1 MASFKTFRTPALQVA
16 LASSAAL
23 MPLLSAPAN
32 GQAADAGSETQSADA
47 GGASDGEII
56 VTARKRN
63 ESMVDVP
70 VAISALS
77 AKDIQRYAVA
87 DLTQVGQVVPQ
98 VIIARSSGAG
108 SGASFI
114 IRGVGSSQ
122 GDTGIEQTVT
132 LNLDGIQLSRGR
144 AVGQSFFDV
153 QQLEV
158 LKGPQALFFGKN
170 SPGGVISIRS
180 AGPTKS
186 LEGYVRAGYE
196 FRNDERFA
204 EAAISGPINDAF
216 GYRVAVRGSG
226 FEGYV
231 RNAAQAGVSPLFP
244 NDPLPAPDRRQP
256 GGEEF
261 LGRITLQYD
270 AGGPLR
276 STLRVFGATRKEN
289 ALALAENIGCTDK
302 PRTLG
307 IVDPTGDC
315 KLDGVRSVA
324 AMPASLATGFTRA
337 GDGQPYAKNRF
348 VLASWNNE
356 LDLGD
361 NVTVTAV
368 TGYYD
373 YRFTAFDEFSYSSM
387 GGLWTSFLEK
397 YHSFSQEL
405 RVATKYDGPI
415 NLVVGGLFEDA
426 KRHNEV
432 FNVQLNRPAD
442 PANGRRFISSNSVEN
457 RGRTYSLFGQ
467 ATWDLLEN
475 LELAGGVRW
484 TKETK
489 STDMVND
496 YVHPTA
502 NAVNPLNRRPQGLV
516 LSSDFRDDNWSPEAT
531 LSWHPIRRTTLY
543 VAYKTGYK
551 SGGFSTPQGGVPGSW
566 DSTTPV
572 FGSETA
578 KGFELGAKAELL
590 GNRLRLNAAL
600 YDYKFNDLQQTSFNA
615 ATFLYSIRNAA
626 TARTR
631 GFEADANFALSDI
644 VTLRASVAHNAA
656 TYGTFKL
663 SPCWSGQTTEQGCSG
678 GVQDLS
684 GEALARAPRWNLAAG
699 TTVEMPVGNDLKIGF
714 SGDVSHSTGYW
725 MQETQNPNSWQ
736 KPFTRIDASLRFGEV
751 DDAWTLALI
760 GRNLT
765 NRWIGVASTDKPLGA
780 VGEVSASTARPR
792 EVMLQAS
799 YRF

>member
-1 MASFKTFRTPALQVA
+1 MGVLGTIGAAAARAALAGSVA
-16 LASSAAL
+16 LLPL
-23 MPLLSAPAN
+23 MAN
-32 GQAADAGSETQSADA
+32 EVHAQDAGEAPGRSETPPQAD
-47 GGASDGEII
+47 EII

-77 AKDIQRYAVA
+77 AKDVQRYAVG

-180 AGPTKS
+180 AGPTRT
-186 LEGYVRAGYE
+186 LQGYVRAGYE
-196 FRNDERFA
+196 FRTRERFA
-204 EAAISGPINDAF
+204 EAAISGPISDAF

-226 FEGYV
+226 FDGYV
-231 RNAAQAGVSPLFP
+231 RNVAKAGTSPLFP
-244 NDPLPAPDRRQP
+244 NDPLPAPAPRQP

-261 LGRITLQYD
+261 LGRVTLQYD
-270 AGGPLR
+270 GGGPLR
-276 STLRVFGATRKEN
+276 STLRIFGATRKEN
-289 ALALAENIGCTDK
+289 ALALAETIGCTDK

-315 KLDGVRSVA
+315 RLDGVRSVA
-324 AMPASLATGFTRA
+324 AMPASLNTGFVRS
-337 GDGQPYAKNRF
+337 GDGQPYSRNRF

-356 LDLGD
+356 IDLGD
-361 NVTVTAV
+361 NVTATAV
-368 TGYYD
+368 SGYYD
-373 YRFTAFDEFSYSSM
+373 YRFTAFDEFSYSSL

-405 RVATKYDGPI
+405 RVATKYDGPV

-426 KRHNEV
+426 RRHNEV
-432 FNVQLNRPAD
+432 YNIQLNRPAD
-442 PANGRRFISSNSVEN
+442 PANGKRLISANSVEN

-467 ATWDLLEN
+467 ATWDILEN

-484 TKETK
+484 TKETR

-502 NAVNPLNRRPQGLV
+502 NLVNPLNRRQQGLV
-516 LSSDFRDDNWSPEAT
+516 LSSDFEDDNWSPEAT

-566 DSTTPV
+566 NSATPI

-600 YDYKFNDLQQTSFNA
+600 YDYRFDDLQQTSFNA

-631 GFEADANFALSDI
+631 GFEADANFAVSDV
-644 VTLRASVAHNAA
+644 VTLRASVAHNDAR
-656 TYGTFKL
+656 YGTFRL
-663 SPCWSGQTTEQGCSG
+663 SPCWSGQAVAQGCTG

-684 GEALARAPRWNLAAG
+684 GKALARAPRWNLAAG
-699 TTVEMPVGNDLKIGF
+699 TTLEMPVGTNLKVGF
-714 SGDVSHSTGYW
+714 TGDVSHSSGYW

-736 KPFTRIDASLRFGEV
+736 KAFTRLDASVRFGDI

-792 EVMLQAS
+792 EVLLQAS

>member
-1 MASFKTFRTPALQVA
+1 MGMTGANRFSALRAA
-16 LASSAAL
+16 LAGSAV
-23 MPLLSAPAN
+23 LLSAVSV
-32 GQAADAGSETQSADA
+32 AAHAQESDASAGD
-47 GGASDGEII
+47 GASDGASSGDEII

-77 AKDIQRYAVA
+77 AKDVQRYAVA

-196 FRNDERFA
+196 FRGDERFV
-204 EAAISGPINDAF
+204 EGAISGPISDAF
-216 GYRVAVRGSG
+216 GYRVAVRASG
-226 FEGYV
+226 FDGYV
-231 RNAAQAGVSPLFP
+231 RNAAQARTSAFFP

-256 GGEEF
+256 AGEEF
-261 LGRITLQYD
+261 LGRVTLQYD
-270 AGGPLR
+270 SGGPLR

-289 ALALAENIGCTDK
+289 ALALAEVIGCTDK
-302 PRTLG
+302 PKTLG
-307 IVDPTGDC
+307 VVDPTGDC

-324 AMPASLATGFTRA
+324 SMPSSLATGFVRA

-348 VLASWNNE
+348 VLASWTNE
-356 LDLGD
+356 VDLGE
-361 NVTVTAV
+361 NVTLTAV
-368 TGYYD
+368 SGYYD
-373 YRFTAFDEFSYSSM
+373 YRFTAFDEFSYSSH

-397 YHSFSQEL
+397 YQSFSQEV

-426 KRHNEV
+426 RRHNDV
-432 FNVQLNRPAD
+432 SNVQLNRPVD
-442 PANGRRFISSNSVEN
+442 PATGKRLISSNSVEN
-457 RGRTYSLFGQ
+457 SGRTYSLFGQ
-467 ATWDLLEN
+467 ATWDIVEN

-484 TKETK
+484 TKESK

-502 NAVNPLNRRPQGLV
+502 NAVNPLNRRLQGSV
-516 LSSDFRDDNWSPEAT
+516 LSSTFEDNNWSPEAT
-531 LSWHPIRRTTLY
+531 LSWHPVRRTTLY

-551 SGGFSTPQGGVPGSW
+551 SGGFSTPQGGVPGTW
-566 DSTTPV
+566 NSTTPI

-578 KGFELGAKAELL
+578 KGFEIGAKAELL
-590 GNRLRLNAAL
+590 GNRLRLNTAV

-631 GFEADANFALSDI
+631 GFEADANFAVSDI
-644 VTLRASVAHNAA
+644 LSLRASVAHNDAR
-656 TYGTFKL
+656 YGTFRL
-663 SPCWSGQTTEQGCSG
+663 SPCWSGQSVAQGCVG

-684 GEALARAPRWNLAAG
+684 GKALARAPRWNLAAG
-699 TTVEMPVGNDLKIGF
+699 TTVEVPVGNDLKVGF
-714 SGDVSHSTGYW
+714 TGDVSHSTGYW
-725 MQETQNPNSWQ
+725 MQETQNPSSWQ

-751 DDAWTLALI
+751 DEAWTIAVI

-780 VGEVSASTARPR
+780 VGEVTASTARPR

-799 YRF
+799 YHF